1 MKKIINFDMDGT
13 FVDLYGVEN
22 WLDDLINERTRPYD
36 EAKPLVNLSVFAR
49 LVNRLQAQ
57 GYEINVIS
65 WTSKNSTKEYHDAVV
80 AAKVAWLKKHLRSVH
95 WNNLMIVKYGTPK
108 NTLSEGYLFDDE
120 ARNREM
126 WGEGANDVQEMVAAL
141 RVLLA

>member
-22 WLDDLINERTRPYD
+22 WLDDLINERTRPYS

-49 LVNRLQAQ
+49 FVNKLQAQ

-80 AAKVAWLKKHLRSVH
+80 ATKVAWLKKHLPSVH
-95 WNNLMIVKYGTPK
+95 WDNLMIVAYGTPK
-108 NTLSEGYLFDDE
+108 HTLSEGYLFDDE

-126 WGEGANDVQEMVAAL
+126 WGEGANDVKEMVAAL
-141 RVLLA
+141 RELLA